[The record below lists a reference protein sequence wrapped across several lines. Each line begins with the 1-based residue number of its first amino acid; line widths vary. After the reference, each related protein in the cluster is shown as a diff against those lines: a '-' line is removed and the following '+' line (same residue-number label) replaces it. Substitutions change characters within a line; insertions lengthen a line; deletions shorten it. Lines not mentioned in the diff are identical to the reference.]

1 MFPFDGKNHS
11 LVSTSLLLSFSMF
24 SIHGKNVYE
33 SKFKLET
40 EKMIYFRGHV
50 RNLKESVLDV

>member
-1 MFPFDGKNHS
+1 
-11 LVSTSLLLSFSMF
+11 MF

-33 SKFKLET
+33 SEFKLET